1 MKIFLPTIQ
10 YPPDA
15 GGVAKVAHEQA
26 RHLARGGDEVLVYS
40 PHAGPEEI
48 LETEPN
54 LNLHRPTLRA
64 RAILRLVPLILRT
77 NNALKSFAPDFA
89 LCPTYRAMGLPVMLS
104 ATKHRVPYCIYLHG
118 TELQTEHKS
127 APRRLIMR
135 TVLDRA
141 AFLATNSHN
150 TRKLLE
156 KLYPALRPSVVVVH
170 PGVEPDRF
178 SEAQLSPL
186 RLSSR
191 TNLMNRFAP
200 VAAQE
205 AVLMVSICRLS
216 YQKGVDDVLRAM
228 ADLRM
233 RHPVLPLYYVIA
245 GEGPQEVEFK
255 ALAQSLGLNDRVLFT
270 GPIGYD
276 EIPPLLAAANMH
288 VQPSRPDGDFLE
300 SFGISFL
307 EAQAAALPCIGS
319 DWGGVPEAT
328 ARDRSTILVQP
339 GDASELTDAIFT
351 LATRPELRKSMGVAG
366 RDHAARFT
374 WAAHADL
381 LRAEMHRH
389 AAVAP

>member
-26 RHLARGGDEVLVYS
+26 RHLARGGDKVLVYS
-40 PHAGPEEI
+40 PHSGPAESVEA
-48 LETEPN
+48 EPN
-54 LNLHRPTLRA
+54 LRVHRPTLRS
-64 RAILRLVPLILRT
+64 RAILRVVPLILRT
-77 NNALKSFAPDFA
+77 KNALKNFSPDFV

-104 ATKHRVPYCIYLHG
+104 ATKNRLPYCIYLHG

-127 APRRLIMR
+127 GPRRLIMR
-135 TVLDRA
+135 AVLDRA

-156 KLYPALRPSVVVVH
+156 MLYPGLRPSVIVVH
-170 PGVEPDRF
+170 PGVEPERF
-178 SEAQLSPL
+178 SHDQLSPL
-186 RLSSR
+186 RPSTRAKFISQF
-191 TNLMNRFAP
+191 TPPAP
-200 VAAQE
+200 PQ
-205 AVLMVSICRLS
+205 AVIMVSICRLS

-228 ADLRM
+228 ADLRQ
-233 RHPVLPLYYVIA
+233 RHPALPLYYVIA
-245 GEGPQEVEFK
+245 GEGPQEAEFK
-255 ALAQSLGLNDRVLFT
+255 GLAQTLGLSEHVLFT

-276 EIPPLLAAANMH
+276 EIPALLAAADMH

-339 GDASELTDAIFT
+339 ADASELTDAIFT
-351 LATRPELRKSMGVAG
+351 LATRPELRKSMGAVG
-366 RDHAARFT
+366 REHAARFT
-374 WAAHADL
+374 WAAHAAL
-381 LRAEMHRH
+381 LREQMGRH
-389 AAVAP
+389 VSVAV

>member
-200 VAAQE
+200 VAASMMSCVQWPTCE
-205 AVLMVSICRLS
+205 C
-216 YQKGVDDVLRAM
+216 
-228 ADLRM
+228 
-233 RHPVLPLYYVIA
+233 VI
-245 GEGPQEVEFK
+245 
-255 ALAQSLGLNDRVLFT
+255 
-270 GPIGYD
+270 
-276 EIPPLLAAANMH
+276 
-288 VQPSRPDGDFLE
+288 
-300 SFGISFL
+300 
-307 EAQAAALPCIGS
+307 
-319 DWGGVPEAT
+319 
-328 ARDRSTILVQP
+328 
-339 GDASELTDAIFT
+339 
-351 LATRPELRKSMGVAG
+351 
-366 RDHAARFT
+366 RFCPFI
-374 WAAHADL
+374 
-381 LRAEMHRH
+381 M
-389 AAVAP
+389 